1 MGAVCGKQ
9 SAKNARKKKASSQ
22 PVIVEQPSLDLVYR
36 RTGPWIGYRN
46 LGNTCYINSGRR
58 R

>member
-1 MGAVCGKQ
+1 
-9 SAKNARKKKASSQ
+9 
-22 PVIVEQPSLDLVYR
+22 VEQPSLDLVYR